1 MANHSNILKRIQSE
15 ATRRFV
21 GKNGVVG
28 VGITEPATESA
39 KLVVFL
45 EFPEPDQ
52 ERIIRNWAEVKGARI
67 DFVVVGQFLGGS
79 AA

>member
-1 MANHSNILKRIQSE
+1 MANNSNLKRIQSE
-15 ATRRFV
+15 AASRFV

-28 VGITEPATESA
+28 VGITDPTTESE

-45 EFPEPDQ
+45 EHPAPDQ
-52 ERIIRNWAEVKGARI
+52 ERIIRNWAKVKGAPI
-67 DFVVVGQFLGGS
+67 DFVVIGQFLGGS

>member
-1 MANHSNILKRIQSE
+1 MANNSNILKRIQSE
-15 ATRRFV
+15 ATSRFV

-28 VGITEPATESA
+28 VGISDPATDCE

-45 EFPEPDQ
+45 EHPEPDQ
-52 ERIIRNWAEVKGARI
+52 ERIIRNWAKVKGAPI

>member
-1 MANHSNILKRIQSE
+1 MAKKRNILKRIQSE
-15 ATRRFV
+15 ATSRFV

-28 VGITEPATESA
+28 VGITDPATKAE

-45 EFPEPDQ
+45 KHRQPDQ
-52 ERIIRNWAEVKGARI
+52 ERIIRKWAKLKGASI
-67 DFVVVGQFLGGS
+67 DFIVVGQFLGGS